1 MLIKLRLATPQDA
14 DALLEIYAPYVKQTA
29 ISFEYDVPGAAEF
42 AERIEQTLQR
52 YPYLLAYVSDE
63 AACADDERNENFKIS
78 ASAASAENEILPAD
92 EARNCVSA
100 AAKQNSAN
108 LIVSAKQ
115 SGVNLKPGRILGYA
129 YASAFKERAA
139 YDWSA
144 ESSVYVS
151 QNVRALGI
159 GRLLYEALQ
168 RVLKAQNIADM
179 NACIAC
185 GDDEYLNDASVRFHE
200 RMGFR
205 FVGKFERC
213 AYKFD
218 RWYDMA
224 WMQKPIGEHLQ
235 NQPTMRPFAR
245 FRDEICA
252 SAGIEI

>member
-29 ISFEYDVPGAAEF
+29 ISFEYDVPSAAEF
-42 AERIEQTLQR
+42 AGRIEQTLQR

-63 AACADDERNENFKIS
+63 AACTNDELDKNFKIS
-78 ASAASAENEILPAD
+78 ASAAGAGNEISPVNKASNY
-92 EARNCVSA
+92 ASA
-100 AAKQNSAN
+100 AAKQNDAN

-115 SGVNLKPGRILGYA
+115 SGVNLKPGQILGYA

-168 RVLKAQNIADM
+168 RALKTQNIVDM

-205 FVGKFERC
+205 FVGRFERC
-213 AYKFD
+213 AYKFG

-235 NQPTMRPFAR
+235 NQPAMKPFAH

>member
-14 DALLEIYAPYVKQTA
+14 DALLEIYAPYVKQTT
-29 ISFEYDVPGAAEF
+29 ISFKYDVPGAAEF
-42 AERIEQTLQR
+42 VGRIGQTLQR

-63 AACADDERNENFKIS
+63 AAGANDERDENFKIS
-78 ASAASAENEILPAD
+78 ASAAGAESEISPAD
-92 EARNCVSA
+92 EARDRTNA
-100 AAKQNSAN
+100 AMKQNGAN
-108 LIVSAKQ
+108 LKSDQ
-115 SGVNLKPGRILGYA
+115 ILGYA

-144 ESSVYVS
+144 ECSVYVS
-151 QNVRALGI
+151 QNARAFGI

-168 RVLKAQNIADM
+168 CTLRAQNIANM

-185 GDDEYLNDASVRFHE
+185 RDDEYLNDASVRFHE

-205 FVGKFERC
+205 FVGRFERC
-213 AYKFD
+213 AYKFG

-224 WMQKPIGEHLQ
+224 WMQKPIGEYLQ
-235 NQPTMRPFAR
+235 NQPAMKPFAR

-252 SAGIEI
+252 GAGIEI

>member
-1 MLIKLRLATPQDA
+1 MRIKLRLATPQDA
-14 DALLEIYAPYVKQTA
+14 EALLEIYAPYVKQTA

-42 AERIEQTLQR
+42 AGHIEQTPQR

-63 AACADDERNENFKIS
+63 AAGANDERDENFKIS
-78 ASAASAENEILPAD
+78 AGAESEISPAD
-92 EARNCVSA
+92 EARDRTNA
-100 AAKQNSAN
+100 AMKQNGAN
-108 LIVSAKQ
+108 LIVAAKQ
-115 SGVNLKPGRILGYA
+115 SGVNLKHGQILGYA
-129 YASAFKERAA
+129 YASVFKERAA

-144 ESSVYVS
+144 ECSVYVS
-151 QNVRALGI
+151 RNVRALGI

-168 RVLKAQNIADM
+168 RALRAQNIVDM

-205 FVGKFERC
+205 FVGRFERC
-213 AYKFD
+213 AYKFG

-235 NQPTMRPFAR
+235 NQPAMRPFAR

>member
-14 DALLEIYAPYVKQTA
+14 EALLEIYAPYVKQTA

-52 YPYLLAYVSDE
+52 YPYLLAYASDE
-63 AACADDERNENFKIS
+63 AAGANDERDENFKIS
-78 ASAASAENEILPAD
+78 ASAAGAESEILPAD
-92 EARNCVSA
+92 EARDCTS
-100 AAKQNSAN
+100 AAKQNGVN
-108 LIVSAKQ
+108 LIVAAKQ
-115 SGVNLKPGRILGYA
+115 SGANLKHGQILGYA

-168 RVLKAQNIADM
+168 RALGAQNIVDM

-213 AYKFD
+213 AYKFGC
-218 RWYDMA
+218 WYDMA

-235 NQPTMRPFAR
+235 NQPAMKPFAR

>member
-1 MLIKLRLATPQDA
+1 MLIKLRLAKPKDA
-14 DALLEIYAPYVKQTA
+14 DTLLEIYAPYVKQTA
-29 ISFEYDVPGAAEF
+29 ISFEYDVPSAAEF
-42 AERIEQTLQR
+42 AGRIEQTLQR

-63 AACADDERNENFKIS
+63 AAGANDERDENFKIS
-78 ASAASAENEILPAD
+78 ASAAGAESEILRAN
-92 EARNCVSA
+92 EARNCASG
-100 AAKQNSAN
+100 AAKQNGAN
-108 LIVSAKQ
+108 LIASAKQ
-115 SGVNLKPGRILGYA
+115 SGVNLKPGQILGYA

-144 ESSVYVS
+144 ECSVYVS
-151 QNVRALGI
+151 RNARALGI
-159 GRLLYEALQ
+159 GRLLYETLQ
-168 RVLKAQNIADM
+168 RALKAQNIVDM

-205 FVGKFERC
+205 FVGRFQRC
-213 AYKFD
+213 AYKFG

-235 NQPTMRPFAR
+235 NQPAMRPFAR

>member
-1 MLIKLRLATPQDA
+1 MRIKLRLATPQDA
-14 DALLEIYAPYVKQTA
+14 EALLEIYAPYVKQTA

-78 ASAASAENEILPAD
+78 ASAAGAESEILPAD
-92 EARNCVSA
+92 EARDCTS
-100 AAKQNSAN
+100 AAKQNGVN
-108 LIVSAKQ
+108 LIVATKQ
-115 SGVNLKPGRILGYA
+115 SGVNLKHEQILGYA

-168 RVLKAQNIADM
+168 RALGAQNIVDM

-213 AYKFD
+213 AYKFG

-235 NQPTMRPFAR
+235 NQPAMKPFAR

>member
-29 ISFEYDVPGAAEF
+29 ISFEYDVPSAAEF
-42 AERIEQTLQR
+42 AERIEQTLHR

-63 AACADDERNENFKIS
+63 ATGANDERDENFKIS
-78 ASAASAENEILPAD
+78 AIAAGAGSEILPAD
-92 EARNCVSA
+92 EARNCASG
-100 AAKQNSAN
+100 AAKQNGAN
-108 LIVSAKQ
+108 LIVAAKQ
-115 SGVNLKPGRILGYA
+115 SGVNLKPGQILGYA
-129 YASAFKERAA
+129 YASVFKERAA

-168 RVLKAQNIADM
+168 RALKAQNIADM

-185 GDDEYLNDASVRFHE
+185 GNDEYLNDASVRFHE

-213 AYKFD
+213 AYKFG
-218 RWYDMA
+218 R
-224 WMQKPIGEHLQ
+224 
-235 NQPTMRPFAR
+235 
-245 FRDEICA
+245 
-252 SAGIEI
+252 

>member
-1 MLIKLRLATPQDA
+1 MLIKLRLAMPQDA

-29 ISFEYDVPGAAEF
+29 ISFKYDVSSAAEF
-42 AERIEQTLQR
+42 AGRIEQTLQR
-52 YPYLLAYVSDE
+52 YPYLLAYASDE
-63 AACADDERNENFKIS
+63 AACADDERNENFKIF
-78 ASAASAENEILPAD
+78 ASAAGAGSEILPAD
-92 EARNCVSA
+92 EARNRASGA
-100 AAKQNSAN
+100 
-108 LIVSAKQ
+108 AKQ
-115 SGVNLKPGRILGYA
+115 SGVNLKPGQILGYA

-144 ESSVYVS
+144 ECSVYVS

-168 RVLKAQNIADM
+168 RALRAQNIVDM
-179 NACIAC
+179 NACIAY

-205 FVGKFERC
+205 FVGRFERC
-213 AYKFD
+213 AYKFG

-235 NQPTMRPFAR
+235 NQPAMRPFAR

>member
-14 DALLEIYAPYVKQTA
+14 DALLEIYAPYVKQTT
-29 ISFEYDVPGAAEF
+29 ISFKYDVPGAAEF
-42 AERIEQTLQR
+42 VGRIGQTLQR

-63 AACADDERNENFKIS
+63 AACTGDERNENFKIS
-78 ASAASAENEILPAD
+78 AIAAGAGNEILRAN
-92 EARNCVSA
+92 EARNCASG

-115 SGVNLKPGRILGYA
+115 SGVNLKHGQILGYA

-151 QNVRALGI
+151 QNVRDFGI

-168 RVLKAQNIADM
+168 RALKAQNIVDM

-213 AYKFD
+213 AYKFG

-235 NQPTMRPFAR
+235 NQPAMRPFAR

>member
-1 MLIKLRLATPQDA
+1 MRIKLRLATPQDA
-14 DALLEIYAPYVKQTA
+14 EALLEIYAPYVKQTA

-52 YPYLLAYVSDE
+52 YPYLLAYASDE
-63 AACADDERNENFKIS
+63 AAGANDERDENFKIS
-78 ASAASAENEILPAD
+78 ASAAGAESEISPAD
-92 EARNCVSA
+92 EARDRTS
-100 AAKQNSAN
+100 AAKQNGAN
-108 LIVSAKQ
+108 LIVAPKQ
-115 SGVNLKPGRILGYA
+115 SGVNLKHGQILDYA
-129 YASAFKERAA
+129 YASVFKERAA

-144 ESSVYVS
+144 ECSVYVS
-151 QNVRALGI
+151 RNVRALGI

-168 RVLKAQNIADM
+168 RALKAQNIVDM

-205 FVGKFERC
+205 FVGRFERC
-213 AYKFD
+213 AYKFG

-235 NQPTMRPFAR
+235 NQPAMRPFAR

>member
-1 MLIKLRLATPQDA
+1 MQVKLRLATPQDA
-14 DALLEIYAPYVKQTA
+14 EALLEIYAPYVKQTA

-42 AERIEQTLQR
+42 AGRIEQTLQR

-63 AACADDERNENFKIS
+63 ATFANNERDENFKIS
-78 ASAASAENEILPAD
+78 ASAAGAESEISRAD
-92 EARNCVSA
+92 KEQNYANI
-100 AAKQNSAN
+100 AAKQNGTN
-108 LIVSAKQ
+108 LIVAAKQ
-115 SGVNLKPGRILGYA
+115 SGVNLKHGQILGYA
-129 YASAFKERAA
+129 YASVFKERAA

-151 QNVRALGI
+151 RNARALGI

-168 RVLKAQNIADM
+168 RALKAQNIANM
-179 NACIAC
+179 NACIAY
-185 GDDEYLNDASVRFHE
+185 GDDEYLNEASVRFHE

-205 FVGKFERC
+205 FVGRFERC
-213 AYKFD
+213 AYKFG

-235 NQPTMRPFAR
+235 NQPAMRPFAR

>member
-29 ISFEYDVPGAAEF
+29 ISFEYDVPSAAEF

-78 ASAASAENEILPAD
+78 ASAAGAGNEILPAD
-92 EARNCVSA
+92 EARNCASG

-108 LIVSAKQ
+108 LIVAVKQ
-115 SGVNLKPGRILGYA
+115 SGANLKHGQILGYA

-139 YDWSA
+139 YDWST

-151 QNVRALGI
+151 QNAHAFGI

-168 RVLKAQNIADM
+168 RALRAQNIVDM

-205 FVGKFERC
+205 FVGRFQRC
-213 AYKFD
+213 AYKFG

-235 NQPTMRPFAR
+235 NQPAMRPFAR

>member
-1 MLIKLRLATPQDA
+1 MRMKLRLATPRDA
-14 DALLEIYAPYVKQTA
+14 EALLEIYAPYVKQTA
-29 ISFEYDVPGAAEF
+29 ISFEYDVPSAAEF

-78 ASAASAENEILPAD
+78 ASAAGAESEILPAD
-92 EARNCVSA
+92 EARDCTS
-100 AAKQNSAN
+100 AAKQNGVN
-108 LIVSAKQ
+108 LIVATKQ
-115 SGVNLKPGRILGYA
+115 SGVNLKHGQILGYA
-129 YASAFKERAA
+129 YASVFKERAA

-144 ESSVYVS
+144 ECSVYVS
-151 QNVRALGI
+151 QNVRAFGI
-159 GRLLYEALQ
+159 GRLLYETLQ
-168 RVLKAQNIADM
+168 RALKAQNIANM

-200 RMGFR
+200 RMGFH
-205 FVGKFERC
+205 FVGRFQRC
-213 AYKFD
+213 AYKFG

-235 NQPTMRPFAR
+235 NQPAMRPFAR
-245 FRDEICA
+245 FRDEICT

>member
-1 MLIKLRLATPQDA
+1 MQVKLRLATPQDA
-14 DALLEIYAPYVKQTA
+14 EALLEIYAPYVKQTA

-42 AERIEQTLQR
+42 AGRIEQTLQR

-63 AACADDERNENFKIS
+63 ATFANNERDENFKIS
-78 ASAASAENEILPAD
+78 ASAAGAESEISRAD
-92 EARNCVSA
+92 KEQNYANI
-100 AAKQNSAN
+100 AAKQNGAN
-108 LIVSAKQ
+108 LIVAAKQ
-115 SGVNLKPGRILGYA
+115 SGVNLKPGQILGYA

-151 QNVRALGI
+151 QNVRTFGI
-159 GRLLYEALQ
+159 GRLFYEALQ
-168 RVLKAQNIADM
+168 RALKAQNIVDM
-179 NACIAC
+179 NASIAC

-200 RMGFR
+200 RMVFR
-205 FVGKFERC
+205 FVGRFQRC
-213 AYKFD
+213 AYKFG

-235 NQPTMRPFAR
+235 NQPVMRPFAR

-252 SAGIEI
+252 STDIEI

>member
-14 DALLEIYAPYVKQTA
+14 EALLEIYAPYVKQTA
-29 ISFEYDVPGAAEF
+29 ISFEYDVPSAAEF

-78 ASAASAENEILPAD
+78 ASAAGAGSEILPAN
-92 EARNCVSA
+92 EARNRASGV
-100 AAKQNSAN
+100 AKQNSAN
-108 LIVSAKQ
+108 LIVAAKQ

-129 YASAFKERAA
+129 YASVFKERAA

-151 QNVRALGI
+151 QNVRAFGI

-168 RVLKAQNIADM
+168 RALKTQNIVDM
-179 NACIAC
+179 NAC

-205 FVGKFERC
+205 FVGRFQRC
-213 AYKFD
+213 AYKFG

-235 NQPTMRPFAR
+235 NQPAMRPFAR
-245 FRDEICA
+245 FRDEICT